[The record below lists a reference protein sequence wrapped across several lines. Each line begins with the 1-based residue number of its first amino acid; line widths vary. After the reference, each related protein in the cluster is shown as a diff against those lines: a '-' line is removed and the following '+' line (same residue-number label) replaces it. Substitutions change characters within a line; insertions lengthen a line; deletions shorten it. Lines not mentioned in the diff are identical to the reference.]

1 MNTVAT
7 ETTQNAPQP
16 LVYRPLGLAALLRQA
31 TAGTDLT
38 PLGARLVEHSQTH
51 DDPRVLLDLALV
63 LELKYQPASALAVQ
77 ALALQARRH
86 YRLKDAASASPVRLL
101 ALKAPGDLMANTP
114 FECLLEDADLQID
127 VLYVDGTS
135 PLPAT
140 LPEHD
145 VMLVAAC
152 ALDTNAAALAQM
164 AQLVPRTARP
174 VLNRPEGIA
183 HTTRDAAYA
192 LLGKTPDICM
202 AATLRVARQRL
213 VDAVAGVWDLTQAL
227 GTQYPLIV
235 RPVGTHAGQGL
246 TKIASP
252 EELKL
257 HLESADAAEFFVAPF
272 IDYSDAD
279 GLFRKYRIVMIDG
292 KAYVC
297 HMGIS
302 KHWMVHYPYPEM
314 LANPER
320 REEEARCMATFDED
334 FSVRHHEALQAIW
347 RLTGLDYIGF
357 DCAETHDGR
366 LLIFEVATAMIVH
379 DTDDTEL
386 FPYKL
391 PQMRRVFD
399 AFDAMLRRA
408 AARPGANLDTND
420 KR

>member
-7 ETTQNAPQP
+7 ETTETAQP
-16 LVYRPLGLAALLRQA
+16 PFVYQPLGLATLLRQA
-31 TAGTDLT
+31 TAGTDLG
-38 PLGARLVEHSQTH
+38 PLGERLIEHSQTN
-51 DDPRVLLDLALV
+51 DDPQVLLDLALV
-63 LELKYQPASALAVQ
+63 LELKYQQASALAVQ

-86 YRLKDAASASPVRLL
+86 YRLKSTTSPSPLRLL

-114 FECLLEDADLQID
+114 FESLLEHADLQIEA
-127 VLYVDGTS
+127 LYVDGAT

-145 VMLVAAC
+145 VVLVAAC
-152 ALDTNAAALAQM
+152 ALDSNAAALAQM
-164 AQLVPRTARP
+164 ATLVANTTRP

-192 LLGKTPDICM
+192 LLGKAPGICM
-202 AATLRVARQRL
+202 APTLRVARARL
-213 VDAVAGVWDLTQAL
+213 LEAAALTWDLAQAL
-227 GTQYPLIV
+227 DGQYPVLV

-246 TKIASP
+246 TKIVSP

-257 HLESADAAEFFVAPF
+257 HLASADADEFYVAPF

-279 GLFRKYRIVMIDG
+279 GLFRKYRIVLIDG
-292 KAYVC
+292 KPYVC

-302 KHWMVHYPYPEM
+302 QHWMVHYPYPEM
-314 LANPER
+314 KARPER

-334 FSVRHHEALQAIW
+334 FAVRHREALQAIA
-347 RLTGLDYIGF
+347 RLSGLDYIGF

-379 DTDDTEL
+379 DMDDTTL

-391 PQMRRVFD
+391 PQMRRVFG

-408 AARPGANLDTND
+408 AARRDTQLDTDYN
-420 KR
+420 R